1 MLPPVST
8 PTTLDSDRPSGG
20 PAVVGTVA
28 APRRR
33 RPGRLGRAAPGRSR
47 ETLLAWAF
55 LAPSVVVFA
64 LFLAYPLGR
73 TVYLSMHGND
83 IIGRPSR
90 FVGFSHFEEML
101 SAEFGQ
107 ILLVTLLFTLGV
119 VVPGTVGALAVVLL
133 LESKI
138 RAQRFFRTAFA
149 LPFAF
154 SVASASVIFAVF
166 YNPASGVLNGLLY
179 QLGMDQVQWLTS
191 NEMALIS
198 ICLTTVWMNLGYGVL
213 VLAAGVG
220 AIPRE
225 VNEAALLDGARGPR
239 RAWYI
244 TVPLLGPQLFF
255 LIVISTINA
264 LQGFGQIH
272 ILTRGGPDNATTTL
286 VYSIY
291 EHAFAYSTS
300 DFGRASAQALVLLLM
315 VLICT
320 AVQFGVVER
329 KVHYS

>member
-1 MLPPVST
+1 M
-8 PTTLDSDRPSGG
+8 
-20 PAVVGTVA
+20 
-28 APRRR
+28 
-33 RPGRLGRAAPGRSR
+33 
-47 ETLLAWAF
+47 F

-64 LFLAYPLGR
+64 LFLLYPLGR
-73 TVYLSMHGND
+73 TVHLSLHGND

-90 FVGFSHFEEML
+90 FVGLSHFEEMF
-101 SAEFGQ
+101 SAEFGSV
-107 ILLVTLLFTLGV
+107 LLTTALFTLGV
-119 VVPGTVGALAVVLL
+119 VIPGVVGALAVVLL

-166 YNPASGVLNGLLY
+166 YNPASGVLNGILH
-179 QLGMDQVQWLTS
+179 QLGLGPVQWLTS
-191 NEMALIS
+191 QETALLS

-220 AIPRE
+220 SIPRE
-225 VNEAALLDGARGPR
+225 VNEAALLDGATGPR
-239 RAWYI
+239 RAWHI

-272 ILTRGGPDNATTTL
+272 ILTQGGPVGSTTTL

-291 EHAFAYSTS
+291 QHAFAYGTS

-315 VLICT
+315 VLLCT
-320 AVQFGVVER
+320 AIQFGVIER

>member
-1 MLPPVST
+1 MPTSTTLDGETRGGRPARPRPAVPPVS
-8 PTTLDSDRPSGG
+8 
-20 PAVVGTVA
+20 
-28 APRRR
+28 RRR
-33 RPGRLGRAAPGRSR
+33 RDGPGRTGPRRDN
-47 ETLLAWAF
+47 LLAWVF
-55 LAPSVVVFA
+55 LAPSVTVFA
-64 LFLAYPLGR
+64 LFLLYPLGR

-90 FVGFSHFEEML
+90 FVGLSHFQEMM
-101 SAEFGQ
+101 SADFGKV
-107 ILLVTLLFTLGV
+107 LLTTALFTVGV
-119 VVPGTVGALAVVLL
+119 VVPGVIGALAVVLL
-133 LESKI
+133 LESKV
-138 RAQRFFRTAFA
+138 RAQRFFRSAFA

-166 YNPASGVLNGLLY
+166 YNPASGVLNGILHH
-179 QLGMDQVQWLTS
+179 LGMSQVAWLTS
-191 NEMALIS
+191 QEMALLS

-225 VNEAALLDGARGPR
+225 VNEAALLDGATGPR

-272 ILTRGGPDNATTTL
+272 ILTQGGPVGSTTTL

-291 EHAFAYSTS
+291 QHAFAYGTS

-315 VLICT
+315 VLLCT
-320 AVQFGVVER
+320 ALQFGVIER